1 MIVDAK
7 SKAQDVKRYGCMM
20 SHSDSTYTKLS
31 SSIVVLLNNKKKRLI
46 EL

>member
-7 SKAQDVKRYGCMM
+7 HKAQGVKRVGCML
-20 SHSDSTYTKLS
+20 SHSDSVYTKLS
-31 SSIVVLLNNKKKRLI
+31 SSIVVLLNNKNKRLI

>member
-7 SKAQDVKRYGCMM
+7 SKAQGVKRDGCIM
-20 SHSDSTYTKLS
+20 SQTDSIYTKLS
-31 SSIVVLLNNKKKRLI
+31 CSIVVLLNNKNKAVI

>member
-7 SKAQDVKRYGCMM
+7 SKAQGVKRGGCRL
-20 SHSDSTYTKLS
+20 SHSDSVYTKLS
-31 SSIVVLLNNKKKRLI
+31 SSIVVLLNNKNKRLI

>member
-7 SKAQDVKRYGCMM
+7 SKAQGVKRGGCML
-20 SHSDSTYTKLS
+20 SQTDSVYTKLS
-31 SSIVVLLNNKKKRLI
+31 SSILVLLNNKNKAVI